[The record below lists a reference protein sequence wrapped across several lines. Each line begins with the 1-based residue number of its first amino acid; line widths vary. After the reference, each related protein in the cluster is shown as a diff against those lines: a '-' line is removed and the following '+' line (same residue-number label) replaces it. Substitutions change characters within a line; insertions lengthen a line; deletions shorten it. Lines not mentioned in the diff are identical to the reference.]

1 MIMDGWKKDNRGY
14 SLVETIVII
23 AILAALGGVVVYG
36 LSLASGKSVTQCA
49 RQMQILLEQNRTV
62 TMGKESTYVMIY
74 KDPSK
79 GVMAQEFINGSSSG
93 KPPVKIGESTVDVTC
108 NGTSIGEDVSGG
120 AKVEFDRGTGAL
132 KDVTDDMEFV
142 ISRGGRVLTLT
153 IDVLTGKV
161 RIQ

>member
-1 MIMDGWKKDNRGY
+1 MIMDDWKKDNRGY
-14 SLVETIVII
+14 SLVEMIVIM
-23 AILAALGGVVVYG
+23 AIIAALGGVAAYG
-36 LSLASGKSVTQCA
+36 LSLVSGKPVTQCA

-74 KDPSK
+74 KTPT

-108 NGTSIGEDVSGG
+108 GGSPIGNTESTGT
-120 AKVEFDRGTGAL
+120 KVEFDRGTGAL
-132 KDVTDDMEFV
+132 KGNAEMVFV
-142 ISRGGRVLTLT
+142 ISRGGKVSTLT
-153 IDVLTGKV
+153 IEALTGKV

>member
-1 MIMDGWKKDNRGY
+1 MIVNDWKKDNRGF
-14 SLVETIVII
+14 SLVEMIIII
-23 AILAALGGVVVYG
+23 AIMTALGGVVVYG
-36 LSLASGKSVTQCA
+36 LSLVSGKSVTQCA
-49 RQMQILLEQNRTV
+49 RKMQILLEQNRTV

-74 KDPSK
+74 KDST

-93 KPPVKIGESTVDVTC
+93 KPPVKIGESTVNVTC
-108 NGTSIGEDVSGG
+108 GGSPIGDTVSNGT
-120 AKVEFDRGTGAL
+120 KVEFDRATGAL

-142 ISRGGRVLTLT
+142 ISGGGRVSTLT